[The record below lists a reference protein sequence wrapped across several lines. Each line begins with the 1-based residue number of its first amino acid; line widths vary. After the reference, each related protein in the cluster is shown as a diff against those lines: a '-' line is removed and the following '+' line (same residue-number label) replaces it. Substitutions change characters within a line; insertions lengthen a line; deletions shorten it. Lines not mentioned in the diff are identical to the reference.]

1 MFSKMRF
8 KYLGV
13 LAVGLLFQ
21 VNPLKAQET
30 LTLQEAI
37 KYALEHKAE
46 AKTAKLDIENAQYQ
60 IDEVRGGALP
70 QISASGSLTYNV
82 LIPEMA
88 LEFGGETITAKMGQ
102 PWNSTAMLSLNQQL
116 FNQALFTGLKAAKT
130 TREFYQL
137 NAQLTDEQLIEKV
150 SSAYYD
156 IFQTQLQLQ
165 TIQNNLESTSK
176 TRDIIDGMVNAGL
189 AKKIDLDRLSVSVNN
204 LESQKQQTQSTL
216 QLKKNALKFAIGM
229 PMENDIAL
237 PEETFDINPAIS
249 LETSHIE
256 NRSEVQLSIKQI
268 ELYELNKKATKADLY
283 PTLSLGTDFGFS
295 GFGQGFPTS
304 GNFMWPKTSSIGLNL
319 SIPIFTG
326 GATRARINQADID
339 IRKAQVSLEDTKLG
353 LSMENEN
360 AKTQIKN
367 SLLNVDAE
375 RRNVTLA
382 REVLSDTQNNYNN
395 GLATLTDLL
404 DAEKALAD
412 AETNLNTSLLDYKLA
427 EIQLIKA
434 NGNLKSLVN
443 E

>member
-8 KYLGV
+8 KFASI
-13 LAVGLLFQ
+13 LAVGLLLQ
-21 VNPLKAQET
+21 INYLRAQET

-37 KYALEHKAE
+37 TYALEHKAE

-60 IDEVRGGALP
+60 IDEVRAGALP
-70 QISASGSLTYNV
+70 QVNASGTLRYNI
-82 LIPEMA
+82 LIPEMVIDMD
-88 LEFGGETITAKMGQ
+88 GQVITAKMGL
-102 PWNSTAMLSLNQQL
+102 PWNSTAAVSLNQQL
-116 FNQALFTGLKAAKT
+116 FNQSLFTGLKAART

-137 NAQLTDEQLIEKV
+137 NAQLTDEQLIENV
-150 SSAYYD
+150 SNAYYD

-165 TIQNNLESTSK
+165 TIQNNLDNTSK
-176 TRDIIDGMVNAGL
+176 THKIIDGMVGAGL
-189 AKKIDLDRLSVSVNN
+189 AKKIDLDRLSVAVNN
-204 LESQKQQTQSTL
+204 LESQKQQIQSAL
-216 QLKKNALKFAIGM
+216 QLKENALKFAIGM
-229 PMENDIAL
+229 PMERGIVL
-237 PEETFDINPAIS
+237 PEETFEINPAIS
-249 LETSHIE
+249 LQTNDIE
-256 NRSEVQLSIKQI
+256 NRSEILLSEKQI
-268 ELYELNKKATKADLY
+268 ELYELNKKAQKASLY
-283 PTLSLGTDFGFS
+283 PTLSLGTDFGFN
-295 GFGQGFPTS
+295 GFGQGFPI
-304 GNFMWPKTSSIGLNL
+304 GGDFMWPKTSSIGLNL

-339 IRKAQVSLEDTKLG
+339 IRKARTALEDRKLG
-353 LSMENEN
+353 ISLANEN
-360 AKTQIKN
+360 AKTQIRN
-367 SLLNVDAE
+367 SLLTVDAN